1 MKKTLAFL
9 LLILFLFSCAK
20 EKIQKPANLIP
31 EDTMVEIL
39 YDINLL
45 QALRNTNY
53 AVYSQKNINPETYIY
68 KKYNIDSLQ
77 LAESNQYY
85 ITDID
90 NYEKLL
96 DKVISKINEEKTKYN
111 SDSLEVKYPKQTMVV
126 DSLAKKSLLNPRK

>member
-1 MKKTLAFL
+1 M
-9 LLILFLFSCAK
+9 LLIFFFLSCAK

-31 EDTMVEIL
+31 EEKMVEIL

-53 AVYSQKNINPETYIY
+53 TVFTQKNINPEEYIY
-68 KKYNIDSLQ
+68 KKYSIDSLQ
-77 LAESNQYY
+77 FAESNQYY

-96 DKVISKINEEKTKYN
+96 DKVIAKINDAKTKYN
-111 SDSLEVKYPKQTMVV
+111 SDSLQVKGSKPTIMV
-126 DSLAKKSLLNPRK
+126 DSLAKKSLLKSRK